1 MKRDFDKA
9 IAFVLKWEGGY
20 SYDPDDPGGET
31 NFGITKKSYPELDI
45 KNLTAGQ
52 ARDIYYRDY
61 WLAVG
66 ADILD
71 FPLDIIAFD
80 TAVNCGAGRTNKWL
94 STGLNS
100 IGLLMRRLEHYTYLV
115 KVNPKL
121 IRFYVGWVKR
131 VLDLYGT
138 IVKGGA

>member
-1 MKRDFDKA
+1 MKKTFDQA
-9 IAFVLKWEGGY
+9 VAFVLKWEGGY
-20 SYDPDDPGGET
+20 VFDADDPGGET
-31 NFGITKKSYPELDI
+31 NFGITKKSYPTLDI

-52 ARDIYYRDY
+52 ARDIYHRDY

-66 ADILD
+66 CDSLAYPLD
-71 FPLDIIAFD
+71 FIAFD
-80 TAVNCGAGRTNKWL
+80 TAVNCGPGRAVKWL
-94 STGLNS
+94 QANSS

-131 VLDLYGT
+131 VLDLYNT
-138 IVKGGA
+138 VAKGGA